1 MAEQDKDSKTEDPTG
16 KRLGEAAD
24 KGNVPFSREVTSFAS
39 TVGIYIFVVFFAV
52 GGAGKTANTLR
63 DIFEQADQWDIDTGS
78 DVISLFYRIFW
89 NASSILVPAFV
100 LLIAFGVGASILQ
113 NMPRP
118 VLERIRPQFSK
129 ISLFKGIQR
138 LFSLQ
143 SLVEFGKSFVKLLVV
158 SFAMYMMLKS
168 EFIGSLD
175 LMFSDP
181 RRIFDNMIND
191 LRSILIIVILFSA
204 FIALADFYWTKH
216 KWFEGLKMTKQ
227 EVKDEHK
234 QMVGDPAVRAK
245 QRSFARTLMRRRMME
260 NVPRATL
267 VVTNPTHYAVA
278 LRYARDED
286 EAPIVVAKGQNL
298 IALKI
303 REIAEENGIPIFED
317 PPLARS
323 MFAQVSVDSVIPPVF
338 YKAVA
343 ELIHRVYAKQNKT
356 IRAQA

>member
-1 MAEQDKDSKTEDPTG
+1 MADEDKDSKTEDPTG

-24 KGNVPFSREVTSFAS
+24 KGNVPFSKEITVFAS
-39 TVGIYIFVVFFAV
+39 TVGIYVFVVFFAAS
-52 GGAGKTANTLR
+52 GAGSVAVSLR
-63 DIFEQADQWDIDTGS
+63 DVFELADQWDISTGS
-78 DVISLFYRIFW
+78 DVISIFYRLFW
-89 NASSILVPAFV
+89 NSSPVLVPSLT
-100 LLIAFGVGASILQ
+100 LLIAFGVGASIFQ

-118 VLERIRPQFSK
+118 VLERIRPQLSK
-129 ISLFKGIQR
+129 LSLMKGVKR

-143 SLVEFGKSFVKLLVV
+143 TLVEFGKSFVKILVV
-158 SFAMYMMLKS
+158 SAAMYLTLKD
-168 EFIGSLD
+168 EFLGSLD

-181 RRIFDNMIND
+181 RRIFDTMIND
-191 LRSILIIVILFSA
+191 LRSVLIIVILASA
-204 FIALADFYWTKH
+204 VIAIADFYWTKH
-216 KWFEGLKMTKQ
+216 KWFEDLKMTKQ

-234 QMVGDPAVRAK
+234 QMQGDPAVKAK
-245 QRSFARTLMRRRMME
+245 QRSFARTLLRRAMMK

-286 EAPIVVAKGQNL
+286 DAPIVVAKGQNL

-303 REIAEENGIPIFED
+303 REIAEENNIPIFED

-356 IRAQA
+356 IRA